1 MLKAEKKVFKLHL
14 KSSPQEISR
23 VEPFLKKM
31 NKYAHF
37 NKKQFHSIL
46 IATTEAV
53 NNSIVHG
60 NLRNPEKYV
69 DIICILTPSTIEIHI
84 LDEGKGVKKS
94 DIPNPLDENNIFKE
108 SGRGIFIMKHFMD
121 SVTFKK
127 RKGGGEVI
135 LKLKKKPLCTKN
147 YKT

>member
-1 MLKAEKKVFKLHL
+1 MLKTEKKIFKLQL
-14 KSSPQEISR
+14 KSMPQEISK
-23 VEPFLKKM
+23 VEPFLKRL
-31 NKYAHF
+31 NKYALF

-60 NLRNPEKYV
+60 NLRNPEKFV
-69 DIICILTPSTIEIHI
+69 DITCILTPGTIEIHI

-94 DIPNPLDENNIFKE
+94 DIPNPLDGDNIFKE

-127 RKGGGEVI
+127 KKHGGEVI
-135 LKLKKKPLCTKN
+135 LKLRRASKLKDKH
-147 YKT
+147 